1 MQQPRVKPIT
11 KALQP
16 SLRSIQATDNE
27 IIILQAALHHYRDY
41 IRSDKDFHAQTAP
54 LIQNFI
60 QRLHD
65 QLPPRREQIEGQ

>member
-1 MQQPRVKPIT
+1 MHQQPGKPIT

-16 SLRSIQATDNE
+16 PPLRTIQATDSE
-27 IIILQAALHHYRDY
+27 IIILQAALHYYRDS
-41 IRSDKDFHAQTAP
+41 IRSDNDLYAKASP

-65 QLPPRREQIEGQ
+65 QLPQRSEQTQ

>member
-1 MQQPRVKPIT
+1 MQPRMKPIT
-11 KALQP
+11 TSFQP
-16 SLRSIQATDNE
+16 PLRTIQATDNE

-41 IRSDKDFHAQTAP
+41 LSSDKDLHAKASP

-65 QLPPRREQIEGQ
+65 QIPPGKVEGQ